1 LKNCYDYT
9 LVKYRYITFKSF
21 SKFLGCGYA
30 STVSYAIA
38 KHFGLHQIQISS
50 RLINGL
56 NKIRGE
62 KEIKYKLKDEEFYS
76 DNAFFLILLFTI
88 KFFFIELLHS
98 HNTDHIFSMLIR
110 FSGLTLLT
118 HAFFL
123 N

>member
-1 LKNCYDYT
+1 MKNCYDYT

-50 RLINGL
+50 RLINGW
-56 NKIRGE
+56 NKIRDE

-76 DNAFFLILLFTI
+76 NNAFYYYYYLLLN
-88 KFFFIELLHS
+88 FFIELLHF
-98 HNTDHIFSMLIR
+98 HNTDHIFSRLIR